1 MNKNDRTELGALLLV
16 LNDRNKG
23 INDALDSIRT
33 RLSDSDGEV
42 KRFQLVLALA
52 QALAE
57 LETTAELIE
66 KIIDVNKTRADF
78 DPRKWD

>member
-1 MNKNDRTELGALLLV
+1 MNKNDRAEIGAILLV

-23 INDALDSIRT
+23 INDALDSVRKN
-33 RLSDSDGEV
+33 LFVSGEEFN
-42 KRFQLVLALA
+42 RFQWVSALA

-57 LETTAELIE
+57 LELTHELIE

-78 DPRKWD
+78 DPHIW

>member
-1 MNKNDRTELGALLLV
+1 MNKNDRAEIGAILLV

-42 KRFQLVLALA
+42 KRFQWVSALA

-66 KIIDVNKTRADF
+66 KIINVNKTRADF
-78 DPRKWD
+78 DPHIW